1 MNKNK
6 SLEMDSKIKD
16 MFNEQIEIP
25 EIVNIKTVEAYDMLR
40 EVNRNKESKIRK
52 IKPIKVAAS
61 IAVISTLTITTTFAV
76 GYIIDYFNHNNES
89 LYLADKNDFE
99 KTSNNVNLTVKD
111 KGIEFTI
118 DSISIDDNYITVF
131 HTSKSAEKIKRID
144 ENYED
149 AYFSNPIIDA
159 YIDGESIMRAGLI
172 EHEATYV
179 SDNELKGMQKID
191 VSSFNI
197 DNNDEIE
204 FRVNEI
210 FGIEGS
216 WVISAKI
223 DKSKAIENTYNY
235 NINKDY
241 TIKQTYDY
249 NNEKVDV
256 KHNINVEK
264 VTISP
269 LANTILINE
278 NITKYFDDWSPMLGN
293 SFALFDDENN
303 SLDVLDKGGVAPS
316 TGIASNS
323 YEFLKASK
331 DTKSLT
337 LVPISFDYSI
347 ENKELEPQSIDNLPI
362 VFKTSEYGKF
372 VVEDIK
378 ITDKEIKYTYY
389 KDGVVPGYLTL
400 WFYDENGNEIHSI
413 SNAKESLDRHTGRY
427 TTILNLEGHKN
438 DISKIRSINKVSTYS
453 NSDMKLLYDE
463 QIKIPL
469 TSN

>member
-1 MNKNK
+1 MNKNNN
-6 SLEMDSKIKD
+6 LDIDNKIKD

-25 EIVNIKTVEAYDMLR
+25 EVVNIKSVEAYDMLR

-52 IKPIKVAAS
+52 IKPIKVVAS

-76 GYIIDYFNHNNES
+76 GYIIDYFNHNKQS

-131 HTSKSAEKIKRID
+131 HTSKSTKKIKRID
-144 ENYED
+144 ENYDD

-216 WVISAKI
+216 
-223 DKSKAIENTYNY
+223 
-235 NINKDY
+235 
-241 TIKQTYDY
+241 
-249 NNEKVDV
+249 
-256 KHNINVEK
+256 
-264 VTISP
+264 
-269 LANTILINE
+269 
-278 NITKYFDDWSPMLGN
+278 
-293 SFALFDDENN
+293 
-303 SLDVLDKGGVAPS
+303 
-316 TGIASNS
+316 
-323 YEFLKASK
+323 
-331 DTKSLT
+331 
-337 LVPISFDYSI
+337 
-347 ENKELEPQSIDNLPI
+347 
-362 VFKTSEYGKF
+362 
-372 VVEDIK
+372 
-378 ITDKEIKYTYY
+378 
-389 KDGVVPGYLTL
+389 
-400 WFYDENGNEIHSI
+400 
-413 SNAKESLDRHTGRY
+413 
-427 TTILNLEGHKN
+427 
-438 DISKIRSINKVSTYS
+438 
-453 NSDMKLLYDE
+453 
-463 QIKIPL
+463 
-469 TSN
+469 